1 MDRQEMFEAGR
12 EMWCDQFMEEHDRE
26 PTDEEVESL
35 QQEIYELSEACYD
48 LDETGP

>member
-26 PTDEEVESL
+26 PTDEEVEAAG
-35 QQEIYELSEACYD
+35 EEFMDIYLDCARGCYY
-48 LDETGP
+48 